1 MRKVI
6 YFIFVIC
13 FSCVVLASS
22 IKEPNVAG
30 AFYSADPQE
39 LSAQID
45 TFIQQATVNPVNTT
59 VQAMI
64 VPHAGYIYSGPI
76 AAYGYKAVSKN
87 KYTTIVILAPS
98 HYFPFDGI
106 SIWPEGGFRTP
117 LGTINVDDSFAKQ
130 FMDAGRGV
138 IPYASTAVFE
148 REHSVEVELPFIQKV
163 FPAAK
168 IVPVLMGNPNPKIC
182 LQLAAILDKLI
193 GSRQD
198 VLVLASSDMSH
209 YYPYETA
216 NRMDAA
222 TLGAIKE
229 ENPQKFLDGNLS
241 RQMEMC
247 GFVPVTTVLL
257 YARERGLKVQ
267 VLQHANSGDTA
278 GDKFRVVGYSSV
290 IFYGSTRLAEGE
302 SRSPLSESLTA
313 AEKKELLNLARNTI
327 DSFVQTGKVP
337 QVKTED
343 HRLLKTQGAFVTL
356 RKKGQLR
363 GCIGNIIGN
372 KPLWQTIQEMSVA
385 AASQDPRFAPVG
397 KDELKDIDIEISVLT
412 VPHRITN
419 ASAITLG
426 KDGVIVSDG
435 SYHQGVFLP
444 QVADETHW
452 IKEEFLNELCSQKA
466 DLPADCWK
474 DPKNSLWTFQ
484 ADVF

>member
-1 MRKVI
+1 MKKRFCLI
-6 YFIFVIC
+6 LACLWFISV
-13 FSCVVLASS
+13 AYAAS

-45 TFIQQATVNPVNTT
+45 TFIQQATVKPLDTK
-59 VQAMI
+59 VQALI
-64 VPHAGYIYSGPI
+64 VPHAGYIYSGAI
-76 AAYGYKAVSKN
+76 AAYGYKVVSKN
-87 KYTTIVILAPS
+87 KYTTVVILAPS

-117 LGTINVDDSFAKQ
+117 LGIINVDDSFAKQ
-130 FMDAGRGV
+130 LIDAGRGV

-168 IVPVLMGNPNPKIC
+168 IVPVLMGNPDPKVC

-209 YYPYETA
+209 YYPYDTA
-216 NRMDAA
+216 NRMDAV

-229 ENPQKFLDGNLS
+229 EDPQKFWDGNLTH
-241 RQMEMC
+241 QMEMC
-247 GFVPVTTVLL
+247 GFVPVTTLLL

-267 VLQHANSGDTA
+267 VFKHANSGDTA
-278 GDKFRVVGYSSV
+278 GDKARVVGYSSV
-290 IFYGSTRLAEGE
+290 IFFKDDAFGDDK
-302 SRSPLSESLTA
+302 LTVQ
-313 AEKKELLNLARNTI
+313 EKKELLNLARNTV
-327 DSFVQTGKVP
+327 DSFVQTGKVL
-337 QVKTED
+337 QVKTND
-343 HRLLKTQGAFVTL
+343 PRLLKTQGAFVTL

-363 GCIGNIIGN
+363 GCIGNIVGN

-385 AASQDPRFAPVG
+385 AASQDQRFAPVG

-412 VPHRITN
+412 VPYRITD

-452 IKEEFLNELCSQKA
+452 SKEEFLNELCSQKA